1 MPYVIRPEDRTSFKR
16 CRRAWDLGSR
26 SRQSYEPTAPAW
38 SFDLGEAIRDALAVY
53 YFPGMWEWNRQIVLP
68 LVHDAFDKSV
78 ARQRARADALTDAQE
93 TDLQAQCAL
102 GHRMLGGYF
111 EWAPSVDRFWPV
123 RVETD
128 FFIQIP
134 DPWNDRHDLV
144 SPTAGEIRYEG
155 RIAMLVIDEADAYWV
170 IDHRV
175 VHGGWA
181 DVNELL
187 LDEQGVSF
195 CWAWEIFYLGMRIAG
210 TIYNELRADVV
221 PAAVQATPVPAG
233 RVAQHRRMYV
243 QATQEPA
250 PGVSRVE
257 TDAFRRTRIPRSRA
271 ELDHM
276 GSMIALE
283 AMEMTDPGLHIYPS
297 ASPDHCPAC
306 SFRRPCVAMNEG
318 ADTAAILGSAYQLR
332 PPEQVEEGRLGG
344 QTWSMNRGAMPLA
357 SRARERQRLPKE
369 ETQP

>member
-1 MPYVIRPEDRTSFKR
+1 MPYVIRPEDRVLFRR

-26 SRQSYEPTAPAW
+26 SRQNYEPTTPAW
-38 SFDLGEAIRDALAVY
+38 SVDLGEAMRDALAVY

-68 LVHDAFDKSV
+68 LVHSAFDKSV
-78 ARQRARADALTDAQE
+78 ARQRERMGVPTEAQE
-93 TDLQAQCAL
+93 ADLQEQREL
-102 GHRMLGGYF
+102 GHRLLNRYF

-134 DPWNDRHDLV
+134 DPRYDGQDLT

-175 VHGGWA
+175 VRGGWT
-181 DVNELL
+181 DVDELL
-187 LDEQGVSF
+187 LDERGVSF
-195 CWAWEIFYLGMRIAG
+195 CWAWEHFYLGMRIAG

-221 PAAVQATPVPAG
+221 PAAAHAPTAPTGP
-233 RVAQHRRMYV
+233 VAQHRRMYA
-243 QATQEPA
+243 QAAQEPA
-250 PGVSRVE
+250 PGVSRLE
-257 TDAFRRTRIPRSRA
+257 GGAFRRTRIPRSRA
-271 ELDHM
+271 ELDQAGVM
-276 GSMIALE
+276 LALE
-283 AMEMTDPGLHIYPS
+283 AMEMTEPDLSLYPS
-297 ASPDHCPAC
+297 PSPEHCLAC
-306 SFRRPCVAMNEG
+306 DYRRPCLAMNEG
-318 ADTAAILGSAYQLR
+318 RDIGAMLRSEYRLR
-332 PPEQVEEGRLGG
+332 PPEEAREGRLGG
-344 QTWSMNRGAMPLA
+344 QTWSMNRGAMPLD